1 MKHILWVVGL
11 VALVLGIMNWQWHE
25 TNRIVLS
32 IVLFLISLVLL
43 AVFFFMMFRDE
54 GKQDISIT
62 KF

>member
-11 VALVLGIMNWQWHE
+11 VALISGVVCW
-25 TNRIVLS
+25 TNSQTALS
-32 IVLFLISLVLL
+32 IILGLISFVLL